1 MTTSYEAKL
10 SILTELWLNYR
21 NDQNFEEFIAYNDL
35 GLPIAYAIYEGI
47 VESTELAAS
56 FVSETFDLL
65 LSGLAIPED
74 IGFDTLDD
82 MIEEAGE

>member
-1 MTTSYEAKL
+1 VTTSYEAKL

>member
-1 MTTSYEAKL
+1 MATSYEAKV
-10 SILTELWLNYR
+10 SILTELWLNYK

-35 GLPIAYAIYEGI
+35 GLPLAYAIYEGI

-56 FVSETFDLL
+56 FISETFELL
-65 LSGLAIPED
+65 LAGLAIPED
-74 IGFDTLDD
+74 VGFDTLDD